1 MSVSG
6 HFKNM
11 NTTQFEN
18 GNSQIPDV
26 PELVIE
32 EGLSPEEITAKITE
46 HNQAVADYKEKVDS
60 ANKELYVRTKKAE
73 GFEFKDGKWVKP
85 EANGEQKPTVDTSKN
100 SDKDGLTQADL
111 ITVIK
116 NDIPE
121 EDLPEVLGFAKY
133 KGITVAEALKSPIIK
148 AMLAENSE
156 ARNVA
161 EGSNTQGG
169 RRGSGQLSDK
179 ALLDAAA
186 KGSLPESA
194 EDMARL
200 SILQRK
206 SRK

>member
-1 MSVSG
+1 
-6 HFKNM
+6 M
-11 NTTQFEN
+11 NTNSNEN

-26 PELVIE
+26 PELVLE
-32 EGLSPEEITAKITE
+32 DGLTPEEIKQRIE
-46 HNQAVADYKEKVDS
+46 DHNQAVVDYKEKVDS
-60 ANKELYVRTKKAE
+60 ANKDLYARTKKAE

-85 EANGEQKPTVDTSKN
+85 EAAPEKKPDATASQN

-121 EDLPEVLGFAKY
+121 EDLPEVLSFAKF

-148 AMLAENSE
+148 TMLAENAE

-161 EGSNTQGG
+161 EGSNTTGG
-169 RRGSGQLSDK
+169 RRGSGRLSDQ
-179 ALLDAAA
+179 ALLDNAA
-186 KGSLPESA
+186 KGILPDSKD
-194 EDMARL
+194 DMARL